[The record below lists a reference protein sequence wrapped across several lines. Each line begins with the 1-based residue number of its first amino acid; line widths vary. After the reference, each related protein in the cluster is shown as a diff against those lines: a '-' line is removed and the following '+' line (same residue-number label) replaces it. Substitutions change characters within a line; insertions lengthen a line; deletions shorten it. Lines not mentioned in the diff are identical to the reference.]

1 MPYALALQFSGAE
14 SGSTPLQA
22 REPLSRFGTA
32 FHAVT
37 SKHSVKM
44 PFTVE
49 LFVAV
54 ISTVSEVVIPRSST
68 LLWYEL
74 PALAQV
80 IRHDSLS
87 PVAD

>member
-1 MPYALALQFSGAE
+1 MPYARTLQLSGVE

-22 REPLSRFGTA
+22 REPLSHFGTA
-32 FHAVT
+32 FDGVT
-37 SKHSVKM
+37 SKHSVNM

-49 LFVAV
+49 LFAAV
-54 ISTVSEVVIPRSST
+54 ISTVSEEVTPRSSI